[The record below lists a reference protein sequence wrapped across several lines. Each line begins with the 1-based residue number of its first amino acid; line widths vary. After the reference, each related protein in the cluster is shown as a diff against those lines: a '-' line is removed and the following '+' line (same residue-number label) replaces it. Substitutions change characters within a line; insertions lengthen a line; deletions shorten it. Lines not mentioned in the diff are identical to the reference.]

1 MEKKSIT
8 GFDGFSIN
16 YLQAGDREKPP
27 LILVNAYGMSHMIWE
42 YVIAYFCSD
51 YRVIIWE
58 TRGCHEDDT
67 DLVLDG
73 MAQAADLASIMNH
86 EQLNRAD
93 FICWCSGLKILLE
106 YYRLEPAR
114 FRTISIINGYFE
126 PLDSGPGLQTPFDK
140 YIASLGKFVLEN
152 SEAFLKQKN
161 IPVILSKI
169 FSFDF
174 QAKVLNPSNR
184 EEPDQETALKIMEMP
199 SAEIKPF
206 LIEPFLNQKKFLN
219 YARLI
224 LDLHQH
230 DISGILPDIDIP
242 VLVISSERDI
252 ITYPAS
258 ARKALEKL
266 KYSTYIFLKGA
277 SHWVLWERSREINP
291 LILKHIQKNDK
302 SQQFSF

>member
-1 MEKKSIT
+1 MDKNTIT
-8 GFDGFSIN
+8 GFDGFNIN
-16 YLQAGDREKPP
+16 YWQAGDREKPP
-27 LILVNAYGMSHMIWE
+27 LILINAYGMSHMIWQH
-42 YVIAYFCSD
+42 VIAYFSRD

-58 TRGCHEDDT
+58 TRGCHEEDT
-67 DLVLDG
+67 DLVLG
-73 MAQAADLASIMNH
+73 GKAQAADLACIMNH

-126 PLDSGPGLQTPFDK
+126 PFDGGPGLQTPYDK
-140 YIASLGKFVLEN
+140 YVASLGKFVLKN
-152 SEAFLKQKN
+152 SDAFLKQKN

-174 QAKVLNPSNR
+174 QSKVLNPLNR
-184 EEPDQETALKIMEMP
+184 EESAREKAIKIQEMP

-206 LIEPFLNQKKFLN
+206 IIEPFLTQKKFLN

-224 LDLHQH
+224 LDLQQH
-230 DISGILPDIDIP
+230 NISGILPDIAVP

-252 ITYPAS
+252 ITYPVS
-258 ARKALEKL
+258 AQKALQKL
-266 KYSTYIFLKGA
+266 PYSTHIFLKGA
-277 SHWVLWERSREINP
+277 NHWVLWDRPREINP
-291 LILKHIQKNDK
+291 IILEHIQKK
-302 SQQFSF
+302 